1 MQILDTLFGQKRGR
15 RGARCRRERGGV
27 WGGWDG
33 LCCQLPPKM
42 WFSSNNYHYLFPSLT
57 IRDESVMM
65 TSVSFAHSWSSEDFF
80 SQFTPNHHWVSALE
94 LFRYSAEEEAIY
106 KRAPCV
112 CSLWSAVCVNTE
124 ASAHTGVWTVRE
136 VDFFFL
142 LIDLVWVL
150 ASYRPEQT
158 QSACKERMAAPTK
171 FSFSVRSILDLPEQ
185 DADAAKRSSPIYS
198 SCSSSSPY
206 SSWIDCER
214 SLCMCK
220 WAFKAMRD
228 GW

>member
-1 MQILDTLFGQKRGR
+1 M
-15 RGARCRRERGGV
+15 
-27 WGGWDG
+27 GWALLSVATQDVIQ
-33 LCCQLPPKM
+33 LQQLP
-42 WFSSNNYHYLFPSLT
+42 L
-57 IRDESVMM
+57 
-65 TSVSFAHSWSSEDFF
+65 SVSQFDDTGRIGNDDECFLRSFLKLWGFF

-136 VDFFFL
+136 VDFFFF